1 MLHLFRRRKS
11 GLKWTLWFVIVALSG
26 GMVLLFVDTRGVTG
40 GLGSRDIALV
50 GEQRISAV
58 EYRRAYNSML
68 EYYRQ
73 QFNMVAQGDS
83 SFLDQLNLGRR
94 AYDELLTIY
103 VIAHEAESIGL
114 QATSAELVDRI
125 SSRPVFQENGQFIGA
140 QRYRQLLTA
149 NNLDVV
155 NFENAIRREIM
166 REKLLQILTD
176 GIHATGE
183 EVRRQFDLQTRETKI
198 RYILFNP
205 EEMTPSRVSN
215 EDLQNYFE
223 SNRANYRTTEQRKIR
238 YLQLPFDSEAVELTE
253 EQIRDRM
260 ASMDD
265 KEAVQASH
273 ILIRIENDEDEPE
286 ARQKIEEILN
296 QLQGGADFA
305 RLAQEHSQDQTNA
318 GNGGD
323 LGFFSRGR
331 MVPEFE
337 RVAFAMEP
345 GQLSGLVR
353 TSFGFHLIKVT
364 DVRRIDTRTKAE
376 EELRQEEIRK
386 ATRNAATKLAY
397 EARNGSSLEMLAER
411 DGLLAGETNFFSMGD
426 IIAELPVQNDFNQQV
441 FTLAEGQI
449 GEPYAG
455 TTGYILAQLSEIQ
468 PPENSDLEAVKESV
482 LEDFKSSRAEEAVRE
497 KAFAFAETTQEE
509 GQTFQG
515 VARRQRLSITI
526 SDFFT
531 RSSQIDDTLG
541 MAPEVMNLTQ
551 QMKEGEISP
560 PLQVVNGYT
569 VFQVTEIKLPGDEEF
584 EQEKETLTE
593 NITGQKRSRFFSS
606 WIQAAMDRLREQQEI
621 QENLEL
627 VDDIVDGNPVDSH
640 AGHNHPA
647 T

>member
-1 MLHLFRRRKS
+1 MLHLFRRGKS
-11 GLKWTLWFVIVALSG
+11 GLKWTLWVVIAALSG
-26 GMVLLFVDTRGVTG
+26 GMVLLFVDTRGVAG

-58 EYRRAYNSML
+58 EYRRTYNSML

-73 QFNMVAQGDS
+73 QFNMTQVDS
-83 SFLDQLNLGRR
+83 SFLSQLNLGRR
-94 AYDELLTIY
+94 AYDELLTMY
-103 VIAHEAESIGL
+103 VIAHEAESMGI
-114 QATSAELVDRI
+114 QVTPEELVESI
-125 SSRPVFQENGQFIGA
+125 SNRPGFQENGRFIGA
-140 QRYRQLLTA
+140 QRYRQILTA
-149 NNLDVV
+149 NNLNVV
-155 NFENAIRREIM
+155 DFENSIRREIV
-166 REKLLQILTD
+166 REKLIQILTD
-176 GIHATGE
+176 GIHATAE
-183 EVRRQFDLQTRETKI
+183 EVRRQFDLQARETKI
-198 RYILFNP
+198 RYILFDP
-205 EEMTPSRVSN
+205 EKMVPSRVSN
-215 EDLQNYFE
+215 EDLQKYFE
-223 SNRANYRTTEQRKIR
+223 EKRANYQTPEQRKIE

-253 EQIRDRM
+253 EQIQSRM

-286 ARQKIEEILN
+286 ARQKTEEILS
-296 QLQGGADFA
+296 QLRAGADFE
-305 RLAQEHSQDQTNA
+305 RLAQEHSQDPTNA
-318 GNGGD
+318 DKGGD
-323 LGFFSRGR
+323 LGFFPRGR

-337 RVAFAMEP
+337 RAAFAMEP

-397 EARNGSSLEMLAER
+397 EVRNGSSLEMLAER
-411 DGLLAGETNFFSMGD
+411 DGLLTGETDFFSLGD
-426 IIAELPVQNDFNQQV
+426 IIEDLPVRNDFNQQV
-441 FTLAEGQI
+441 FTLAEGQL

-455 TTGYILAQLSEIQ
+455 ATGYILAQLSDIQ
-468 PPENSDLEAVKESV
+468 PPEDSDLEAVKERV
-482 LEDFKSSRAEEAVRE
+482 LEDFKSDRAEEAARE
-497 KAFAFAETTQEE
+497 KAFAFAEATQEE
-509 GQTFQG
+509 GQTFQR
-515 VARRQRLSITI
+515 VARRQRLSITT

-541 MAPEVMNLTQ
+541 MPPEVMNLTQ

-569 VFQVTEIKLPGDEEF
+569 VFQVIEISLPGDEKF
-584 EQEKETLTE
+584 EQEKEALAD

-606 WIQAAMDRLREQQEI
+606 WIQVTLDRLRQQQEI
-621 QENLEL
+621 QENIEL
-627 VDDIVDGNPVDSH
+627 VDDIVDGNFVDGH

>member
-11 GLKWTLWFVIVALSG
+11 GLKWTLWIVIAALSG
-26 GMVLLFVDTRGVTG
+26 GMVLLFVDTRGVAG

-73 QFNMVAQGDS
+73 QFNMTQGDS
-83 SFLDQLNLGRR
+83 SFLSQLNLGRR

-103 VIAHEAESIGL
+103 VIAHEAESMGL
-114 QATSAELVDRI
+114 HVTSEELVDRI

-149 NNLDVV
+149 NNLNVV
-155 NFENAIRREIM
+155 NFEDTIRREIV
-166 REKLLQILTD
+166 REKLIQILTD
-176 GIHATGE
+176 GIHATAE
-183 EVRRQFDLQTRETKI
+183 EVRQQFDLQARETKI
-198 RYILFNP
+198 RYILFDP
-205 EEMTPSRVSN
+205 EGMVPSRVSN

-223 SNRANYRTTEQRKIR
+223 ENRANYQTTEQRKIR
-238 YLQLPFDSEAVELTE
+238 YLQLPFESEVVELTE
-253 EQIRDRM
+253 EQILGRM

-273 ILIRIENDEDEPE
+273 ILIRIENDEDEPD
-286 ARQKIEEILN
+286 ARQKIEEILS
-296 QLQGGADFA
+296 QLRGGADFA

-318 GNGGD
+318 DKGGD
-323 LGFFSRGR
+323 LGFFPRGR

-364 DVRRIDTRTKAE
+364 DVRRLDTRTKAE

-411 DGLLAGETNFFSMGD
+411 DGLLTGETGFFGMGD
-426 IIAELPVQNDFNQQV
+426 IIEDLPVRSDFNQQI
-441 FTLAEGQI
+441 FTLTEGQI

-468 PPENSDLEAVKESV
+468 PSENSDLEAVKESV
-482 LEDFKSSRAEEAVRE
+482 LEDFKSNRAEEAVRE
-497 KAFAFAETTQEE
+497 KAFAFAEAAQKED
-509 GQTFQG
+509 QAFQG
-515 VARRQRLSITI
+515 VARRQRLSITT

-531 RSSQIDDTLG
+531 RSSQIDATLG
-541 MAPEVMNLTQ
+541 MPPEVMNLTQ

-569 VFQVTEIKLPGDEEF
+569 VFQVTEIKLPGEEEF
-584 EQEKETLTE
+584 EQEKETLTN

-606 WIQAAMDRLREQQEI
+606 WIQGAMDRLREQQEI

-627 VDDIVDGNPVDSH
+627 VDDIVDGNAVGSH

>member
-11 GLKWTLWFVIVALSG
+11 GLKWTLWIVIVALSG

-40 GLGSRDIALV
+40 GLGSRDVALV
-50 GEQRISAV
+50 GEQRITSV
-58 EYRRAYNSML
+58 EYRRTYNSML

-73 QFNMVAQGDS
+73 QFNMTQGDS
-83 SFLDQLNLGRR
+83 SFLSQLNLGRR

-103 VIAHEAESIGL
+103 VIAHEAESMGL
-114 QATSAELVDRI
+114 QVTSEELVDRI

-140 QRYRQLLTA
+140 ERYRQLLTA
-149 NNLDVV
+149 NNLNVV
-155 NFENAIRREIM
+155 DFENAIRREIV

-176 GIHATGE
+176 GVHATPE

-198 RYILFNP
+198 SYILFDP

-223 SNRANYRTTEQRKIR
+223 ANRANYQTTEQRKIQ
-238 YLQLPFDSEAVELTE
+238 YLQLPFDSEVVELTE

-273 ILIRIENDEDEPE
+273 ILIRIESDENEPE
-286 ARQKIEEILN
+286 ARQKIEEILS

-318 GNGGD
+318 DKGGD

-337 RVAFAMEP
+337 RVAFSMEP

-376 EELRQEEIRK
+376 EELRQEEIQK
-386 ATRNAATKLAY
+386 ATRNTAAKLAY
-397 EARNGSSLEMLAER
+397 EARNGSSLEILAER
-411 DGLLAGETNFFSMGD
+411 NGLLAGETGFFGMGD
-426 IIAELPVQNDFNQQV
+426 IIEGLPVQNDFNQQI
-441 FTLAEGQI
+441 FTLAKGQI

-482 LEDFKSSRAEEAVRE
+482 LDDFKSNHAEEAIRE
-497 KAFAFAETTQEE
+497 KAFAFTEATQKE

-515 VARRQRLSITI
+515 VARRQRLNITN

-541 MAPEVMNLTQ
+541 MPSEVMNLTQ

-569 VFQVTEIKLPGDEEF
+569 VFQVAEIKLPSEEEF
-584 EQEKETLTE
+584 EQEKKTLTN

-606 WIQAAMDRLREQQEI
+606 WIQGAMDRLREQQEI

-627 VDDIVDGNPVDSH
+627 VDDIVDGIPATAEGSH
-640 AGHNHPA
+640 AGHNH
-647 T
+647 